1 MDPFVRLPE
10 LLREAIV
17 GLVQQDGRDLT
28 ARQLAVFLVCYLDKS
43 PHTVRGLAQ
52 RLGVSRWAINRALD
66 RLELDDLVE
75 RRVDPTDRRVTVV
88 VRAAAGRALVSELRA
103 LMKAASRKH
112 GLLLAAPQ
120 AAVA

>member
-1 MDPFVRLPE
+1 MDTFTHLPE
-10 LLREAIV
+10 LLREAIL
-17 GLVQQDGRDLT
+17 GLVQRDGRDLT
-28 ARQLAVFLVCYLDKS
+28 ARQLAVFLVCYLDKG

-52 RLGVSRWAINRALD
+52 RLGVAKQVITRALN
-66 RLELDDLVE
+66 RLELGDLVE
-75 RRVDPTDRRVTVV
+75 RRVDPTDRRVILV

-112 GLLLAAPQ
+112 GLLPAAPQ